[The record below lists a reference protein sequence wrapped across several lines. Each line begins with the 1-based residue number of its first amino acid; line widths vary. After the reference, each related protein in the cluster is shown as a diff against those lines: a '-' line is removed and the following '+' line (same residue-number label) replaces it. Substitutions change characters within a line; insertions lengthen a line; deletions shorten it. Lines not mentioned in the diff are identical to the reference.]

1 MTKILYILRHAQSP
15 MVGGDDFERPL
26 GDKGFADMKALGVK
40 MQAEGL
46 KPAFCYCSPAKRTR
60 QTLQIIM
67 QNGMGEVKTDFPDRQ
82 YNAPA
87 GTLYD
92 ILKQTEAR
100 YDSVMMVAHN
110 PGIYNLALFLAA
122 EESAPPE
129 MSMGYQA
136 GTLTVI
142 EFDCDDWGGVLP
154 DSGIVKKLL
163 IPGQY

>member
-1 MTKILYILRHAQSP
+1 MTKTLYILRHAQSP

-26 GDKGFADMKALGVK
+26 NDQGFADMKKLGAK

-46 KPAFCYCSPAKRTR
+46 KPAFCHCSPARRTR
-60 QTLQIIM
+60 QTLQTIM
-67 QNGMGEVKTDFPDRQ
+67 QNGMGEVKTAFPDKQ

-92 ILKQTEAR
+92 ILKTTETR

-122 EESAPPE
+122 MDNAPPAL
-129 MSMGYQA
+129 SMGYQA

-142 EFDCDDWGGVLP
+142 EFECDDWESVLP
-154 DSGIVKKLL
+154 DSGTVTHLL